1 MSTIYHWESRQIQ
14 GNFEKIQEKWWVCI
28 DCTRY
33 GLAPY
38 MLDGRVITV
47 KDKPQRLGRL
57 ADNARAERAYF
68 RPWEIRDYTPPPR
81 LSERLRGLWL
91 ITDPKERDKA
101 IAALRR
107 EFKDC
112 AARERGGRPY
122 DATAPDIDG
131 WQRWALEPL
140 DWTLLNQAGAGSW
153 PLPPN
158 QFSRAGGVDLS
169 EVFAMF
175 DADTA
180 PRGRRYV

>member
-1 MSTIYHWESRQIQ
+1 MLFHWESRKIQ

-33 GLAPY
+33 GLEPY

-57 ADNARAERAYF
+57 VENARAERAYF
-68 RPWEIRDYTPPPR
+68 RPWTIMDYTPPQR
-81 LSERLRGLWL
+81 LAERLRGLWL

-101 IAALRR
+101 IAELRR

-122 DATAPDIDG
+122 DATAPSIEG

-140 DWTLLNQAGAGSW
+140 DWTLLNQAAQDLA
-153 PLPPN
+153 PLPAN
-158 QFSRAGGVDLS
+158 QFGRCGSVDLS

-175 DADTA
+175 DAAPA
-180 PRGRRYV
+180 PRWRHHV